1 MKQIRSFVAMVCVV
15 LAASPVTYAQ
25 KEGQDPRAPQLST
38 ERRHWYSGIT
48 RDYEER
54 PVAPVSVSN
63 SARLDSLLRAARLY
77 LSLQDAIALAIE
89 NNLDVEIERYEFP
102 LADADLLRAK
112 AGASIQG
119 IPTGVLPGVPAGAGN
134 PLGSVSA
141 GLFSSP
147 VGSPLGPGQSYDP
160 AVIGNLNWGHTTAP
174 QASAFVSGTSAL
186 VTVNKT
192 ANFGVAQTYVTG
204 GTAALTFN
212 NNSADQNSFRSSV
225 NPALATTLDLT
236 YTQPLLQGFGLALNR
251 RTIRI
256 ARNNIKAA
264 DYVFRQQITNVV
276 ANVVALYWNLV
287 AANALVG
294 VQTQAVA
301 VAQKLYDDNQKQVE
315 IGTLAPIEIVRA
327 EAQLATAQ
335 QGLVAAQSA
344 VDQFE
349 VVLKSALSRN
359 GLASPSVVEA
369 RVVPTDPIRIP
380 EVEPVEPVQ
389 DLISMALDNRPDLAQ
404 SRIQIDNSKIAL
416 TGTRNQLLPLLS
428 AVGDVRGGALA
439 GPQNTVSG
447 PVSTSTGL
455 IQNPP
460 VADPFFTG
468 GFGDVLG
475 QLFRRNFPTYSL
487 GLNLTIPIGNR
498 QAQANIATAALVLR
512 QNELGVQRQINQIRA
527 DVQNALLALQTSRAQ
542 YQAAVKGRIL
552 QEQTLDAD
560 QKKLALGATTVYQ
573 VIQDQR
579 DLTTAAGAEVSAE
592 NAYVEARTVLD
603 LSTGTILQRNN
614 VEFDEAKSG
623 HVSRAPSPLPAEG
636 AVPAVPA
643 NGSKNSL
650 LMPAAKP

>member
-1 MKQIRSFVAMVCVV
+1 MVCVV
-15 LAASPVTYAQ
+15 LAASPATYAQ
-25 KEGQDPRAPQLST
+25 KEGQDPRAPQLGT

-54 PVAPVSVSN
+54 AVAPVNVSN
-63 SARLDSLLRAARLY
+63 SSRMDSLLRAGRLY

-112 AGASIQG
+112 SGASIQG
-119 IPTGVLPGVPAGAGN
+119 IPIGVLPGVPNGAGN
-134 PLGSVSA
+134 PLGSGSA

-147 VGSPLGPGQSYDP
+147 VASPLGPGQSYDP

-174 QASAFVSGTSAL
+174 QSSSFVSGTSAL

-204 GTAALTFN
+204 GTAAVTFN

-256 ARNNIKAA
+256 AQNNLKAA
-264 DYVFRQQITNVV
+264 DYVFRQQITNVT

-287 AANALVG
+287 AANAIVG

-301 VAQKLYDDNQKQVE
+301 VAQKLYDDNQRQVE

-335 QGLVAAQSA
+335 QALVAAQSA
-344 VDQFE
+344 VDQIE

-359 GLASPSVVEA
+359 GLASPSVTEA
-369 RVVPTDPIRIP
+369 RVVATDPIRIP
-380 EVEPVEPVQ
+380 EVEPVQPVQ
-389 DLISMALDNRPDLAQ
+389 DLVAMALDNRPDLAQ

-416 TGTRNQLLPLLS
+416 TGTKNQLLPLLS
-428 AVGDVRGGALA
+428 AIGDVRGGALA
-439 GPQNTVSG
+439 GPQNTVIG
-447 PVSTSTGL
+447 PVNTNTGL
-455 IQNPP
+455 IQSPP
-460 VADPFFTG
+460 VADPFFVG

-475 QLFRRNFPTYSL
+475 QLFRRDFPTYSV

-498 QAQANIATAALVLR
+498 AAQANIATATLNLR
-512 QNELGVQRQINQIRA
+512 QNELGVQRQINQIRV
-527 DVQNALLALQTSRAQ
+527 DVQNALLAQQQARAL
-542 YQAAVKGRIL
+542 YQAAVKARIL

-560 QKKLALGATTVYQ
+560 EKKLAVGATTVYQ

-579 DLTTAAGAEVSAE
+579 DLTTAAGAEVAAE
-592 NAYVEARTVLD
+592 NAYAEARTVLD

-636 AVPAVPA
+636 AIPAVPV
-643 NGSKNSL
+643 NGSKSSL
-650 LMPAAKP
+650 LMPAVKP